1 MLAAREKAKEI
12 KNRLWNP
19 VNGHLSDET
28 EVVSEHELRRRRIE
42 VLIAEEEAKREADVA
57 ARWHEVITR
66 LIAAADK
73 EAAEIAAREAD
84 DAAITMEMIMRV
96 VCGLFHIK
104 RVDLVSARRTASII
118 YPRHIAIYLCRMHT
132 KRSTPEIGVK
142 FNRDHSTVI
151 HACDKITMEIGFNN
165 TKVRNPSRRRDALS
179 RRLPGDIADARQ
191 GRCRGD

>member
-1 MLAAREKAKEI
+1 MRK
-12 KNRLWNP
+12 
-19 VNGHLSDET
+19 
-28 EVVSEHELRRRRIE
+28 RRIE
-42 VLIAEEEAKREADVA
+42 VILAEDERKREADVA

-165 TKVRNPSRRRDALS
+165 TKVITDLA
-179 RRLPGDIADARQ
+179 RLRHVLGVL
-191 GRCRGD
+191 

>member
-19 VNGHLSDET
+19 VNGHLSDER
-28 EVVSEHELRRRRIE
+28 EVVSQHELRRRRIE

-165 TKVRNPSRRRDALS
+165 TKVITDLA
-179 RRLPGDIADARQ
+179 RLRHVLGVL
-191 GRCRGD
+191 